1 MAAGRAPVITLRA
14 PQGAGGIQ
22 GAQSGGWGHLSQP
35 PFSAGRLFPVLNL
48 GESRVYFVK
57 GGGIPL
63 PAPPESLHL
72 SRSLWGVSYTL
83 VFVQSKRESCK

>member
-22 GAQSGGWGHLSQP
+22 RAQSGGGHLSQP
-35 PFSAGRLFPVLNL
+35 PFSAGRLFPMLHL

-72 SRSLWGVSYTL
+72 SRSFWGASYTL
-83 VFVQSKRESCK
+83 VFVQSKRESCR